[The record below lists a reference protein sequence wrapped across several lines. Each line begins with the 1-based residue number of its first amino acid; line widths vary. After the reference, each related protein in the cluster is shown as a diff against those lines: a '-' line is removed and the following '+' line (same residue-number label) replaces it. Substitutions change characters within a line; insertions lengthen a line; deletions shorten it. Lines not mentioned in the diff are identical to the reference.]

1 MIADSNGDRSGDTR
15 PLWITG
21 LSSPDS
27 WRSLRQPGYLQ
38 LDQVRTPKHCVWGY
52 DRTLKVRNF
61 RSTKVGNF
69 QSQLTTTPQLPA
81 VRALAA
87 EARSNSDAKLILG
100 GPHAT
105 LAFAARKMEE
115 KRGTS
120 SRATMATKRLE
131 ETFDTIVC
139 GDGETAVLE
148 ALSSDAPRVI
158 DADDRKAEHWISR
171 AKVSELPM
179 PARHLLDLDS
189 YHYEID
195 GHRATS
201 LIGQLGCPFH
211 CGFCGGRNSPSLRI
225 SRVRSVDSVVAEVR
239 HIHETY
245 GHTGFMFY
253 DDELNVSSTA
263 LDLMRALR
271 TLQLELGVEIR
282 FRGFVKAELFTDQ
295 LASAMY
301 QAGFRWILCGF
312 ESAHPRI
319 LTNIRKRATLE
330 DNTRVLE
337 IAQRHGLKVKALMSI
352 GHPGEFKASVL
363 AAKDWLLTNSVDEF
377 DVTIITPYP
386 GTPYYDEAV
395 EHADLHAAGNRRSAA
410 QRGRRLLPIHELL
423 QGRPRRV

>member
-1 MIADSNGDRSGDTR
+1 MVNPPSGFLADERVFPSLGILKVAAALENAGIAVAHLDLSGVENNREVMVAALMDSNPAAIDFTA
-15 PLWITG
+15 
-21 LSSPDS
+21 
-27 WRSLRQPGYLQ
+27 
-38 LDQVRTPKHCVWGY
+38 
-52 DRTLKVRNF
+52 
-61 RSTKVGNF
+61 
-69 QSQLTTTPQLPA
+69 TTPQLPA

-120 SRATMATKRLE
+120 SRAAMATKWLE

-253 DDELNVSSTA
+253 DDELNVSPTA
-263 LDLMRALR
+263 LDLMHALR
-271 TLQLELGVEIR
+271 TLQLELGVEFR

-337 IAQRHGLKVKALMSI
+337 IAQRHGLKVKVLMSI
-352 GHPGEFKASVL
+352 GHPGESKARAFSDQSGL
-363 AAKDWLLTNSVDEF
+363 
-377 DVTIITPYP
+377 
-386 GTPYYDEAV
+386 
-395 EHADLHAAGNRRSAA
+395 
-410 QRGRRLLPIHELL
+410 
-423 QGRPRRV
+423 